1 MESELM
7 SVKDVIKS
15 KVYEQLGGGT
25 GISVINI
32 VMILLLA
39 CLIGVYIFSIYKLM
53 SKAAF
58 YSKDLNIT
66 LAGMPIIVAAIMLGM
81 QSSLIVSL
89 GMVGALSIVRFR
101 NAVKNPLDLLYL
113 FWAVS
118 AGILCGVGLSILVI
132 ILCVIM
138 TIMLAALGW
147 LPNSKAD
154 SLLII
159 HTTND
164 TSEWKNI
171 RSLIEKYSKHYKEK
185 SRNITKV
192 NTEIIIELRCTDE
205 EELLNGLN
213 KIESIQQLNLL
224 SHDGEYRI

>member
-1 MESELM
+1 M

-25 GISVINI
+25 GISAISI

-66 LAGMPIIVAAIMLGM
+66 LAGMPIIVAAIMVGM

-118 AGILCGVGLSILVI
+118 AGILCGVGLSLLVI
-132 ILCVIM
+132 VLCIIL
-138 TIMLAALGW
+138 TIMLAVLGW
-147 LPNSKAD
+147 MPNSKAD
-154 SLLII
+154 SLLVI

-164 TSEWKNI
+164 MSEWQTVK
-171 RSLIEKYSKHYKEK
+171 SLVGKYSKYYKEK
-185 SRNITKV
+185 SRNITK
-192 NTEIIIELRCTDE
+192 NGAEIIMELKCTDE
-205 EELLNGLN
+205 EALLYGLN